1 MGWKFNR
8 KNIAH
13 AIVSPGTA
21 TMHAAHRTVGKHF
34 RDKLH
39 LNRKRLMPS
48 FGNSAGSY
56 LYGGDSHYGVTGSI
70 VGRY

>member
-1 MGWKFNR
+1 MGWKFNKR
-8 KNIAH
+8 NIAH

-21 TMHAAHRTVGKHF
+21 TMHAAHRTAGKHF

-48 FGNSAGSY
+48 VGNSAASY
-56 LYGGDSHYGVTGSI
+56 AYGRGDYYGPTGSI